1 MSDDEVPLEELASLP
16 TRAHETVSPGGDR
29 IAMYYDASGRNELCV
44 LDVETGE
51 LSQVSDGE
59 VPRNARWF
67 IRWDAD
73 GESVYFHLD
82 EAGNEQNDI
91 HRLGLDGTHEP
102 VVELEGQ
109 TILTDVSGD
118 GEHLLLGS
126 TQGGQLNVYRHDVAA
141 DETVQLTEYDR
152 AATPGEFSP
161 DGSLITYTTNE
172 SADFDNQDVYVA
184 DVDGSNARSLDIGD
198 TGAEA
203 SFADW
208 HPDGD
213 RILVGDN
220 TEDLTRCGV
229 YDLNTGSVEWHGDL
243 AVEESPVAFVDEGRF
258 VAQRTRRA
266 ATVPVVYDLATGES
280 REFDLPE
287 GVASV
292 PGTGEPVLDDGRVIL
307 GHTTP
312 TQRSDLL
319 AYDLETDEYEVLVAA
334 DYGGLDPDV
343 FVDAEYFEFASD
355 GTPET
360 PARAVEHDPYETLDI
375 EGIFYDSG
383 ERPSPLVV
391 KIHGGPPAQ
400 DQLSFDLYTQ
410 FLVTR
415 GYSVVQVNYRGS
427 TGRGRAF
434 KRAIYDDWGGAE
446 QGDIATGAEHV
457 LEEHGFLDEDRVA
470 VFGGSYGGYS
480 AYWQMVQYP
489 DLYDAGIAWI
499 GLTDLSEMFETTMP
513 HFRTELM
520 EKNLGTPADN
530 PDLYEARSP
539 ITHVDNLSAPLFVIH
554 GVNDRRVP
562 ISQAR
567 RFRDA
572 LREHGYEEGPDSDF
586 EYEELGEEGH
596 ASTDQEQKLRAFE
609 LMNEF
614 LTRRM
619 PGQEPT
625 PVDD

>member
-1 MSDDEVPLEELASLP
+1 MTDDEVPLAELASLP
-16 TRAHETVSPGGDR
+16 TRANETVSPGGDR

-51 LSQVSDGE
+51 VTQVSSGE

-73 GESVYFHLD
+73 GEGVYFHVD
-82 EAGNEQNDI
+82 DAGNEQNDI
-91 HRLGLDGTHEP
+91 HRLGTDGTHDP
-102 VVELEGQ
+102 VVELSGQ
-109 TILTDVSGD
+109 TLLADVSDD

-126 TQGGQLNVYRHDVAA
+126 TRGGQFNVYRHDVAA
-141 DETVQLTEYDR
+141 GETVQVTEYDR
-152 AATPGEFSP
+152 AAGPGQFSP
-161 DGSLITYTTNE
+161 DGSMISYTTNE
-172 SADFDNQDVYVA
+172 SDDFKNQDVYVA
-184 DVDGSNARSLDIGD
+184 GIDGSGARNLEIGD

-208 HPDGD
+208 HPDCD
-213 RILVGDN
+213 RLLVGDN
-220 TEDLTRCGV
+220 TDDLTRCGV
-229 YDLNTGSVEWHGDL
+229 YSIETDSVEWYGDSE
-243 AVEESPVAFVDEGRF
+243 VEESPVAFVDEDRF

-280 REFDLPE
+280 RELDLPE

-292 PGTGEPVLDDGRVIL
+292 PAVGEPVLSDGRVIL
-307 GHTTP
+307 GHSTP
-312 TQRSDLL
+312 AQRSELV
-319 AYDLETDEYEVLVAA
+319 AYDLDSDECEVLMAA
-334 DYGGLDPDV
+334 DYGDIDPDV
-343 FVDAEYFEFASD
+343 FVDGEYFEFRSD
-355 GTPET
+355 GVPET
-360 PARAVEHDPYETLDI
+360 PARAVEHDPYEPLDI

-383 ERPSPLVV
+383 ERPSPLIV

-400 DQLSFDLYTQ
+400 DQRSFDLYTQ
-410 FLVTR
+410 FLATR
-415 GYSVVQVNYRGS
+415 GYSVLQVNYRGS
-427 TGRGRAF
+427 TGRGVEF
-434 KRAIYDDWGGAE
+434 KRALYDDWGGAE
-446 QGDIATGAEHV
+446 QGDIATGVEHT
-457 LEEHGFLDEDRVA
+457 LESRDFLDEDRVA

-499 GLTDLSEMFETTMP
+499 GLTDLVGMFETTMP

-520 EKNLGTPADN
+520 EKNLGTPEDN
-530 PDLYEARSP
+530 PDLYELRSP
-539 ITHVDNLSAPLFVIH
+539 ITHVDNVSAPLCMIH

-572 LREHGYEEGPDSDF
+572 LLEHGYEEGSDGDF

-596 ASTDQEQKLRAFE
+596 GSTDQEQKLRAFK
-609 LMNEF
+609 LMDGF
-614 LTRRM
+614 LSRRI
-619 PGQEPT
+619 PADT
-625 PVDD
+625 SD

>member
-1 MSDDEVPLEELASLP
+1 MADTEVPLEELASLP

-44 LDVETGE
+44 FDVEAGE
-51 LSQVSDGE
+51 LTQVSSGE
-59 VPRNARWF
+59 VPRDATWF
-67 IRWDAD
+67 VRWDAD
-73 GESVYFHLD
+73 GESVYFHVD

-91 HRLGLDGTHEP
+91 HRLGVDGTHDP
-102 VVELEGQ
+102 VVELAGQ
-109 TILTDVSGD
+109 TVLADVSDD

-126 TQGGQLNVYRHDVAA
+126 TRDGQFNVYRHDVAA
-141 DETVQLTEYDR
+141 GETVQLTDHDR
-152 AATPGEFSP
+152 AAVPGQFSP
-161 DGSLITYTTNE
+161 DGSTISYTTNE
-172 SADFDNQDVYVA
+172 SAEFNNQDVYVA
-184 DVDGSNARSLDIGD
+184 DADGSNARTLEIGD
-198 TGAEA
+198 TGAET

-208 HPDGD
+208 HPDCD
-213 RILVGDN
+213 RVLVGDN
-220 TEDLTRCGV
+220 TADLTRCGV
-229 YDLNTGSVEWHGDL
+229 YDLEADSVAWYGDL
-243 AVEESPVAFVDEGRF
+243 EAEESPVAFVDEDRF

-280 REFDLPE
+280 REFDLPT

-292 PGTGEPVLDDGRVIL
+292 PGTGDPVLDDGRVII

-312 TQRSDLL
+312 TRRSDLL
-319 AYDLETDEYEVLVAA
+319 AYDLEADEYEVLMAA
-334 DYGGLDPDV
+334 DYGDVDPDA
-343 FVDAEYFEFASD
+343 FVDGEYFEFASD
-355 GTPET
+355 GVPET
-360 PARAVEHDPYETLDI
+360 PARAVDHDPYESLDI

-391 KIHGGPPAQ
+391 KVHGGPPAQ

-427 TGRGRAF
+427 TGRGLAF
-434 KRAIYDDWGGAE
+434 KRALYGDWGGAE
-446 QGDIATGAEHV
+446 QGDVATGAEYV
-457 LEEHGFLDEDRVA
+457 LAEHDFLDEDRVA

-480 AYWQMVQYP
+480 AYWQLVQYP

-499 GLTDLSEMFETTMP
+499 GLTDLTEMFETTMP

-520 EKNLGTPADN
+520 EKNLGTPEDN
-530 PDLYEARSP
+530 PDLYEERSP
-539 ITHVDNLSAPLFVIH
+539 ITHVDNVSAPLCMIH

-562 ISQAR
+562 VSQAR

-572 LREHGYEEGPDSDF
+572 LLEHGYEEGTDGDF

-596 ASTDQEQKLRAFE
+596 ASTDQDQKLRAFE
-609 LMNEF
+609 LMSEF
-614 LTRRM
+614 LARRM
-619 PGQEPT
+619 PSRET
-625 PVDD
+625 TSAED